1 MGEKFVQA
9 AQSRCKCLPTFL
21 GIGSL
26 RCGSTWL
33 YEVLKCHPDI
43 RLSDRKE
50 VNFFF
55 SQNMLRDDL
64 DWYQAHFQS
73 ENGGEPKPVRGE
85 ISPVYGRLKGWQV
98 NRIANLL
105 PNLRIIL
112 TLRHP
117 IERVWSQ
124 ALLESGYL
132 KGKDVREIRTI
143 DFVRQVE
150 RARNRLSSNYCRTI
164 QIWFKAFGWD
174 ALHVDLFD
182 QLQNDPE
189 AYVNDILRHIGAATP
204 WSIPDKFIK
213 TKVHATNS
221 LVRQK
226 REIPE
231 LVEWYIADRLME
243 PTERLNELLDGRVSN
258 WVDEMRTIRGK
269 TRLTWR
275 ILRELNRAVFSF
287 PERLAYESY
296 HVVLDVRLWRR
307 WQHLQRSY
315 SSAPTMP

>member
-9 AQSRCKCLPTFL
+9 AQSLCKCLPTFL